1 MKHTRKLA
9 LLLTLI
15 MLSQSIALTGCSD
28 NTTTETGGST
38 TTAQTETTS
47 DTANE
52 TDGETAPETTDGLIG
67 IETNY
72 FIRVSQREKF
82 ASHLGA
88 FSFGN
93 SINPRR
99 AHSRPPCRLLPHV
112 IEANQIAR
120 IRRPIHLHGAAQ
132 ILPLDADAQPAPHR
146 HRARRN
152 HHRRTNPVLAQIA
165 FKRHHLLT
173 RTERRNAKLLPH
185 RFYRLL
191 FAIRII

>member
-38 TTAQTETTS
+38 TTAQTESSTTS

-72 FIRVSQREKF
+72 DWK
-82 ASHLGA
+82 A
-88 FSFGN
+88 
-93 SINPRR
+93 
-99 AHSRPPCRLLPHV
+99 
-112 IEANQIAR
+112 
-120 IRRPIHLHGAAQ
+120 
-132 ILPLDADAQPAPHR
+132 
-146 HRARRN
+146 
-152 HHRRTNPVLAQIA
+152 
-165 FKRHHLLT
+165 
-173 RTERRNAKLLPH
+173 
-185 RFYRLL
+185 
-191 FAIRII
+191 

>member
-72 FIRVSQREKF
+72 DWKAGVK
-82 ASHLGA
+82 
-88 FSFGN
+88 
-93 SINPRR
+93 
-99 AHSRPPCRLLPHV
+99 
-112 IEANQIAR
+112 
-120 IRRPIHLHGAAQ
+120 
-132 ILPLDADAQPAPHR
+132 
-146 HRARRN
+146 
-152 HHRRTNPVLAQIA
+152 
-165 FKRHHLLT
+165 
-173 RTERRNAKLLPH
+173 
-185 RFYRLL
+185 
-191 FAIRII
+191 